1 MVAGG
6 SSASVHASRKAMSS
20 LSSNDHSPLADSE
33 VHFLTSD
40 HVGDEFKIFIGHCGE
55 SGAEPAAVLYL
66 TDANGIFAGAVELVR
81 FMQLS
86 GHLPAM
92 LVVGI
97 GYRVGALHEA
107 IALRTR
113 DLTPSSDPSFA
124 AIFPGLSAM
133 GGAGNLLAFIRNELI
148 PWVEARY
155 PVGAARTA
163 YFGHSLGGLFGTYVL
178 LTEPTTFHGY
188 GIGSPSLWWDYDAIF
203 QREQRYAEA
212 HSDLPARVFFS
223 VGEYEDHDGR
233 QREAERLPADERA
246 KAGLRHIDMVAGT
259 DLMVAT
265 LRGRNFP
272 SLSIDSA
279 TFPGEFHVT
288 VQHLNLSRSVR
299 HLFDAPL

>member
-1 MVAGG
+1 V
-6 SSASVHASRKAMSS
+6 ST
-20 LSSNDHSPLADSE
+20 NDHSPLADSE
-33 VHFLTSD
+33 VHFLTSE

-55 SGAEPAAVLYL
+55 PGTEPAAVLYL
-66 TDANGIFAGAVELVR
+66 TDANGIFGGAVELVR

-92 LVVGI
+92 LIVGI
-97 GYRVGALHEA
+97 GYRVGGLRDA

-124 AIFPGLSAM
+124 AIFPAQAIM
-133 GGAGNLLAFIRNELI
+133 GGAGNFLQFIRHELM

-155 PVGAARTA
+155 HVGAADTA

-178 LTEPTTFHGY
+178 LTEPTTFQGY
-188 GIGSPSLWWDYDAIF
+188 GLGSPSLWWDYYAIF
-203 QREQRYAEA
+203 ERERRFAEV

-223 VGEYEDHDGR
+223 VGDYEDHDGR
-233 QREAERLPADERA
+233 QREVERLPPDERA
-246 KAGLRHIDMVAGT
+246 KSGLRYIDMVADTGR
-259 DLMVAT
+259 MVAT
-265 LRGRNFP
+265 LRARHFP
-272 SLSIDSA
+272 NLHIDSVI
-279 TFPGEFHVT
+279 FPGEFHVT